1 MWLNDIDKEELPVI
15 ETDDGYITMIR
26 QEKKEKKMANVSAAF
41 FIYQRMKKSMD
52 EKDKRVTPEE
62 RTLDIIASI
71 ITVALVAI
79 TLVLCDVLS

>member
-1 MWLNDIDKEELPVI
+1 
-15 ETDDGYITMIR
+15 
-26 QEKKEKKMANVSAAF
+26 MANVSAAF

-71 ITVALVAI
+71 ITVVLVAI